1 MKKLLLMQV
10 PIAPLPVVDG
20 DIRATFIQTKIAIT
34 TQAQLFNIVEQAMK
48 AKYNWECV
56 T

>member
-1 MKKLLLMQV
+1 MNNLLWMQV

-20 DIRATFIQTKIAIT
+20 DIRETFIQTEIAIT
-34 TQAQLFNIVEQAMK
+34 TQAQLFTIVEQAMK